1 MARVGGGSDLGAAA
15 LRAALWLLLG
25 GWVGSWGAFA
35 MLVAPAAFRV
45 LPTPLAG
52 ELVSP
57 VLAAL
62 HLGGAGAGL
71 ALALLGRV
79 LGRGRVAIALPLL
92 LSALCLI
99 SHFGVTPQIAEL
111 REAAF
116 GATGSEAVAARFQRL
131 HGLSM
136 LLFSAVLAGALVL
149 VGLHARADVR
159 ARPG

>member
-1 MARVGGGSDLGAAA
+1 
-15 LRAALWLLLG
+15 
-25 GWVGSWGAFA
+25 

-45 LPTPLAG
+45 LPTRLAG

-57 VLAAL
+57 VLAEL
-62 HLGGAGAGL
+62 HLAGASAGL
-71 ALALLGRV
+71 GLALLGRV

-116 GATGSEAVAARFQRL
+116 GGPGSEAVAARFQQL

-136 LLFSAVLAGALVL
+136 LLFSAVVAGALGL

-159 ARPG
+159 ASPR